1 MSNQGNNAR
10 QLLIAALL
18 IIMGGV
24 VGYKLRGNENIPGVS
39 ALLSAGK
46 QVKVQNVKQPT
57 EYENID
63 FGQFWEVWKI
73 LEESYIEPQK
83 IMPDEMVYG
92 AIQGMTAS
100 LEDPYTMFLPPE
112 EQQRS
117 QEDLSGSFYG
127 VGIQL
132 GYIDNTLAVTAPLAG
147 SPAEAAGV
155 KAKDLIIRVKDEK
168 IDKETQGWTLSEA
181 VNNIRGERGT
191 KVTLTLLRRSE
202 NLSEASKPFEV
213 TLTRDEIVVPS
224 AELKYID
231 LPNGKKA
238 AHIILTRFGDRT
250 DAELDEAIKS
260 INAQSGQIQGIV
272 LDMRNNPGGYLD
284 GAVTVASEFIDDGV
298 IVTQKGRTSSK
309 DYEARGEAR
318 LAQYPVEVIVNG
330 GSASAAEIVAGAL
343 RDRRNAKLIGEKTFG
358 KGTVQDAVRLSSGA
372 GLHVTVAKW
381 ILPNGDWI
389 QETGIPVNVEV
400 QDDPNTEVDEVIEK
414 AKEELV
420 K

>member
-1 MSNQGNNAR
+1 MSNQGNNGR

-46 QVKVQNVKQPT
+46 QVKVQNVRQPT

-73 LEESYIEPQK
+73 LEESYIEPEK

-202 NLSEASKPFEV
+202 NLSEAAKPFEV

-238 AHIILTRFGDRT
+238 AHIILSRFGDRT

-260 INAQSGQIQGIV
+260 INAQSDQIQGIL

-284 GAVTVASEFIDDGV
+284 GAVTVASEFIEDGV
-298 IVTQKGRTSSK
+298 IVTQQGRTSSK
-309 DYEARGEAR
+309 AYDAQGEAR
-318 LAQYPVEVIVNG
+318 LAKYPVEVIVNG

-343 RDRRNAKLIGEKTFG
+343 RDRKNAKLIGEKTFG

-400 QDDPNTEVDEVIEK
+400 QDDSNTEVDEVIEK